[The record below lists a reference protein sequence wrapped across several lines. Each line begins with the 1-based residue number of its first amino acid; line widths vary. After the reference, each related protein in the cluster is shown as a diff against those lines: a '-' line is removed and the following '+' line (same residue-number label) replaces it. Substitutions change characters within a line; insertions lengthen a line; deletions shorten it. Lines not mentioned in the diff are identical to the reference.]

1 LLRSLKT
8 KEQLPDE
15 GGVFLVPE
23 SYRWEFVEQESDGVK
38 QLAAETGYPEVFAG
52 LLMARGVH
60 NKAEAQ
66 RFLYPSEKNMYDPF
80 LMKGME
86 AAVCRIS
93 QAMDAR
99 EKITIYGDYDVDG
112 ITATS
117 ILYLYLTKAGADVDY
132 YLPDRMSEGYG
143 LNEHAV
149 RMLAETGTKLM
160 VTVDTGISAIEE
172 CRLAKSLGMDVV
184 ITDHHE
190 CQEELPEAVA
200 VVDAKQPGETYP
212 FLYLAGCGVSY
223 KLVQGLKAYR
233 NDQTDIT
240 EYLELVAVGTVAD
253 IVPLYD
259 ENRIIVSEGF
269 RRMKHP
275 SNMGLGKLLESA
287 GYDFKRKITS
297 GFIGFGLAPRL
308 NAGGRMGDAGRGV
321 RLFTTNS
328 EEEAAS
334 IAADLAVEN
343 EHRKET
349 EQLILKQVTEN
360 VEASWAIRNSRVMV
374 VAGEG
379 WHHGVI
385 GIVSSRIKDMYYRP
399 NILLSVEDGVATGSA
414 RSIEGFNLFDA
425 LCTCSDLMIKFGG
438 HAAAA
443 GMSLKAENVPELA
456 RRLNEYAKIHMDS
469 QMLVPVQRPELRLK
483 PSEVTVELIEL
494 IQRMEPFGQD
504 MPEPLAEISGQLSE
518 VRKIGADGATLRMK
532 IMDHRRSLGTVGFR
546 RSIMADYYSAGMD
559 VSIAGNLDINYYM
572 DRQYPQMILKD
583 VKVFREENLEKLM
596 TYFSLR
602 HVTDDYKKY
611 CDSRE
616 KTDRSWCNQVFRY
629 LRMQAKKQ
637 GSDSEGGFLME
648 DIPFDS
654 IHSAEEHIFMLMQ
667 ALYVFEELGLMRV
680 ETSGPYLHYEMIP
693 GKTAK
698 LMDSLWYRTY
708 FVDFGAFQ

>member
-1 LLRSLKT
+1 M
-8 KEQLPDE
+8 
-15 GGVFLVPE
+15 VPE
-23 SYRWEFVEQESDGVK
+23 SYRWEFVEQESDRVK

-60 NKAEAQ
+60 NKEEAQ

-93 QAMDAR
+93 QAMDTR

-160 VTVDTGISAIEE
+160 VTVDTGISAIVE

-240 EYLELVAVGTVAD
+240 EYLELAAVGTVAD

-269 RRMKHP
+269 KRMKHP
-275 SNMGLGKLLESA
+275 ANMGLGKLLESA

-308 NAGGRMGDAGRGV
+308 NAGGRMGDAKRGV
-321 RLFTTNS
+321 RLFTTRD
-328 EEEAAS
+328 EEEAAA

-360 VEASWAIRNSRVMV
+360 VENSEAIRNSRVMV

-399 NILLSVEDGVATGSA
+399 NILLSVEDGVAKGSA

-546 RSIMADYYSAGMD
+546 RSIMAEYYSAGME

-583 VKVFREENLEKLM
+583 VKVFREEKIEKLM

-637 GSDSEGGFLME
+637 GSDSEGGFLMD

-680 ETSGPYLHYEMIP
+680 ETSGPYLHYEMFL

-698 LMDSLWYRTY
+698 LVDSLWYRTY

>member
-1 LLRSLKT
+1 M
-8 KEQLPDE
+8 
-15 GGVFLVPE
+15 VPE
-23 SYRWEFVEQESDGVK
+23 SYRWEFVEQESDRVK

-60 NKAEAQ
+60 NKEEAQ

-117 ILYLYLTKAGADVDY
+117 ILYLYLTKAGADVNY

-160 VTVDTGISAIEE
+160 VTVDTGISAIVE

-240 EYLELVAVGTVAD
+240 EYLELAAVGTVAD

-269 RRMKHP
+269 KRMKHP
-275 SNMGLGKLLESA
+275 ANMGLGKLLESA

-308 NAGGRMGDAGRGV
+308 NAGGRMGDARRGV

-360 VEASWAIRNSRVMV
+360 VENSEAIRNSRVMV

-399 NILLSVEDGVATGSA
+399 NILLSVEDGVAKGSA

-546 RSIMADYYSAGMD
+546 RSIMAEYYSAGME

-583 VKVFREENLEKLM
+583 VKVFREEKIEKLM

-637 GSDSEGGFLME
+637 GSDSEGGFLMD

-680 ETSGPYLHYEMIP
+680 ETSGPYLHYEMFP

-698 LMDSLWYRTY
+698 LVDSLWYRTY

>member
-1 LLRSLKT
+1 M
-8 KEQLPDE
+8 
-15 GGVFLVPE
+15 VPE
-23 SYRWEFVEQESDGVK
+23 SYRWEFVEQESDRVK

-149 RMLAETGTKLM
+149 RMLAETGTKVM

-240 EYLELVAVGTVAD
+240 EYLELAAVGTVAD

-374 VAGEG
+374 VTGEG

-469 QMLVPVQRPELRLK
+469 QTLVPVQRPELRLK

-583 VKVFREENLEKLM
+583 IKVFREENLEKLM

>member
-1 LLRSLKT
+1 M
-8 KEQLPDE
+8 
-15 GGVFLVPE
+15 VPE

-60 NKAEAQ
+60 NKEEAQ

-240 EYLELVAVGTVAD
+240 EYLELAAVGTVAD

-583 VKVFREENLEKLM
+583 IKVFREENLEKLM

-637 GSDSEGGFLME
+637 GSDSEGGFLIE

>member
-1 LLRSLKT
+1 M
-8 KEQLPDE
+8 
-15 GGVFLVPE
+15 VPE
-23 SYRWEFVEQESDGVK
+23 SYRWEFVEQESGDVK
-38 QLAAETGYPEVFAG
+38 RLAAETGYPEVFAG

-60 NKAEAQ
+60 NKEEAQ

-149 RMLAETGTKLM
+149 RMLAETGTKVM

-240 EYLELVAVGTVAD
+240 EYLELAAVGTVAD

>member
-1 LLRSLKT
+1 M
-8 KEQLPDE
+8 
-15 GGVFLVPE
+15 VPE
-23 SYRWEFVEQESDGVK
+23 SYRWEFVEQESDRVK

-52 LLMARGVH
+52 LLAARGVH

-240 EYLELVAVGTVAD
+240 EYLELAAVGTVAD

-583 VKVFREENLEKLM
+583 IKVFREENLEKLM

-708 FVDFGAFQ
+708 FVDFGSFQ

>member
-1 LLRSLKT
+1 M
-8 KEQLPDE
+8 
-15 GGVFLVPE
+15 VPE
-23 SYRWEFVEQESDGVK
+23 SYRWEFVEQESDRVK

-60 NKAEAQ
+60 NKEEAQ

-240 EYLELVAVGTVAD
+240 EYLELAAVGTVAD

-583 VKVFREENLEKLM
+583 IKVFREENLEKLM

-708 FVDFGAFQ
+708 FVDFGSFQ

>member
-1 LLRSLKT
+1 M
-8 KEQLPDE
+8 
-15 GGVFLVPE
+15 VPE
-23 SYRWEFVEQESDGVK
+23 SYRWEFVEQESDRVK

-60 NKAEAQ
+60 NKEEAQ

-117 ILYLYLTKAGADVDY
+117 ILYLYLTKAGADVNY

-160 VTVDTGISAIEE
+160 VTVDTGISAIVE

-240 EYLELVAVGTVAD
+240 EYLELAAVGTVAD

-269 RRMKHP
+269 KRMKYP
-275 SNMGLGKLLESA
+275 ANMGLGKLLESA

-308 NAGGRMGDAGRGV
+308 NAGGRMGDAKRGV
-321 RLFTTNS
+321 LLFTTRD
-328 EEEAAS
+328 EEEAAA

-360 VEASWAIRNSRVMV
+360 VENSEAIRNSRVMV

-399 NILLSVEDGVATGSA
+399 NILLSVEDGVAKGSA

-546 RSIMADYYSAGMD
+546 RSIMAEYYSAGME

-583 VKVFREENLEKLM
+583 VKVFREEKIEKLM

-637 GSDSEGGFLME
+637 GSDSEGGFLMD

-680 ETSGPYLHYEMIP
+680 ETSGPYLHYEMFL

-698 LMDSLWYRTY
+698 LVDSLWYRTY

>member
-1 LLRSLKT
+1 M
-8 KEQLPDE
+8 
-15 GGVFLVPE
+15 VPE
-23 SYRWEFVEQESDGVK
+23 SYRWEFVEQESDRVK

-60 NKAEAQ
+60 NKEEAQ

-160 VTVDTGISAIEE
+160 VTVDTGISAIVE

-240 EYLELVAVGTVAD
+240 EYLELAAVGTVAD

-269 RRMKHP
+269 KRMKHP
-275 SNMGLGKLLESA
+275 ANMGLGKLLESA

-308 NAGGRMGDAGRGV
+308 NAGGRMGDAKRGV
-321 RLFTTNS
+321 LLFTTRD
-328 EEEAAS
+328 EEEAAA

-360 VEASWAIRNSRVMV
+360 VENSEAIRNSRVMV

-399 NILLSVEDGVATGSA
+399 NILLSVEDGVAKGSA

-546 RSIMADYYSAGMD
+546 RSIMAEYYSAGME

-583 VKVFREENLEKLM
+583 VKVFREEKIEKLM

-637 GSDSEGGFLME
+637 GSDSEGGFLMD

-680 ETSGPYLHYEMIP
+680 ETSGPYLHYEMFP

-698 LMDSLWYRTY
+698 LVDSLWYRTY

>member
-1 LLRSLKT
+1 M
-8 KEQLPDE
+8 
-15 GGVFLVPE
+15 VPE
-23 SYRWEFVEQESDGVK
+23 SYRWEFVEQESDRVK

-60 NKAEAQ
+60 NKEEAQ

-117 ILYLYLTKAGADVDY
+117 ILYLYLTKAGADVNY

-160 VTVDTGISAIEE
+160 VTVDTGISAIVE

-240 EYLELVAVGTVAD
+240 EYLELAAVGTVAD

-269 RRMKHP
+269 KRMKHP
-275 SNMGLGKLLESA
+275 ANMGLSKLLESA

-308 NAGGRMGDAGRGV
+308 NAGGRMGDTKRGV
-321 RLFTTNS
+321 RLFTTRD
-328 EEEAAS
+328 EEEAAA
-334 IAADLAVEN
+334 IAAELEVEN
-343 EHRKET
+343 SHRKET
-349 EQLILKQVTEN
+349 EQMILKQVTDRI
-360 VEASWAIRNSRVMV
+360 EASDAIRNSRVMV

-399 NILLSVEDGVATGSA
+399 NILLSVEDGVAKGSA

-546 RSIMADYYSAGMD
+546 RSIMAEYYSAGME

-583 VKVFREENLEKLM
+583 VKVFREEKIEKLM

-637 GSDSEGGFLME
+637 GSDSEGGFLMD

-680 ETSGPYLHYEMIP
+680 ETSGPYLHYEMFP

-698 LMDSLWYRTY
+698 LVDSLWYRTY

>member
-1 LLRSLKT
+1 M
-8 KEQLPDE
+8 
-15 GGVFLVPE
+15 VPE

>member
-1 LLRSLKT
+1 M
-8 KEQLPDE
+8 
-15 GGVFLVPE
+15 VPE
-23 SYRWEFVEQESDGVK
+23 SYRWEFVEQESDRVK

-60 NKAEAQ
+60 NKEEAQ

-117 ILYLYLTKAGADVDY
+117 ILYLYLTKAGADVNY

-149 RMLAETGTKLM
+149 RMLAEMGTKLM
-160 VTVDTGISAIEE
+160 VTVDTGISAIVE

-240 EYLELVAVGTVAD
+240 EYLELAAVGTVAD

-269 RRMKHP
+269 KRMKHP
-275 SNMGLGKLLESA
+275 ANMGLGKLLESA

-308 NAGGRMGDAGRGV
+308 NAGGRMGDAKRGV
-321 RLFTTNS
+321 RLFTTRD
-328 EEEAAS
+328 EEEAAA
-334 IAADLAVEN
+334 IAAELEVEN
-343 EHRKET
+343 SHRKET
-349 EQLILKQVTEN
+349 EQMILKQVTDRI
-360 VEASWAIRNSRVMV
+360 EASDAIRNSRVMV

-399 NILLSVEDGVATGSA
+399 NILLSVEDGVAKGSA

-546 RSIMADYYSAGMD
+546 RSIMAEYYSAGMD

-583 VKVFREENLEKLM
+583 VKVFREEKIEKLM

-637 GSDSEGGFLME
+637 GSDSEGGFLMD

-680 ETSGPYLHYEMIP
+680 ETSGPYLHYEMFP

-698 LMDSLWYRTY
+698 LVDSLWYRTY

>member
-1 LLRSLKT
+1 M
-8 KEQLPDE
+8 
-15 GGVFLVPE
+15 VPE
-23 SYRWEFVEQESDGVK
+23 SYRWEFVEQESDRVK

-60 NKAEAQ
+60 NKEEAQ

-93 QAMDAR
+93 QAMDTR

-117 ILYLYLTKAGADVDY
+117 ILYLYLTKAGADANY

-160 VTVDTGISAIEE
+160 VTVDTGISAIVE

-240 EYLELVAVGTVAD
+240 EYLELAAVGTVAD

-269 RRMKHP
+269 KRMKYP
-275 SNMGLGKLLESA
+275 ANMGLGKLLESA

-308 NAGGRMGDAGRGV
+308 NAGGRMGDAKRGV
-321 RLFTTNS
+321 RLFTTRD
-328 EEEAAS
+328 EEEAAA
-334 IAADLAVEN
+334 IAAELEVEN
-343 EHRKET
+343 SHRKET
-349 EQLILKQVTEN
+349 EQMILKQVTDRI
-360 VEASWAIRNSRVMV
+360 EASDAIRNSRVMV

-399 NILLSVEDGVATGSA
+399 NILLSVEDGVAKGSA

-546 RSIMADYYSAGMD
+546 RSIMAEYYSAGME

-583 VKVFREENLEKLM
+583 VKVFREEKIEKLM

-611 CDSRE
+611 CDSRK

-637 GSDSEGGFLME
+637 GSDSEGGFLMD

-680 ETSGPYLHYEMIP
+680 ETSGPYLHYEMFP

-698 LMDSLWYRTY
+698 LVDSLWYRTY

>member
-1 LLRSLKT
+1 M
-8 KEQLPDE
+8 
-15 GGVFLVPE
+15 VPE
-23 SYRWEFVEQESDGVK
+23 SYRWEFVEQESDRVK

-60 NKAEAQ
+60 NKEEAQ

-240 EYLELVAVGTVAD
+240 EYLELAAVGTVAD

-443 GMSLKAENVPELA
+443 GMSLKAENVPEFA

-583 VKVFREENLEKLM
+583 IKVFREENLEKLM

>member
-1 LLRSLKT
+1 M
-8 KEQLPDE
+8 
-15 GGVFLVPE
+15 VPE
-23 SYRWEFVEQESDGVK
+23 SYRWEFIKQESAGVK

-52 LLMARGVH
+52 LLAARGVH
-60 NKAEAQ
+60 NKEEAQ

-93 QAMDAR
+93 QAMDAH

-117 ILYLYLTKAGADVDY
+117 ILYLYLSKAGAEVDY
-132 YLPDRMSEGYG
+132 YLPDRMTEGYG
-143 LNEHAV
+143 LNENAV

-160 VTVDTGISAIEE
+160 VTVDTGISAVKE
-172 CRLAKSLGMDVV
+172 CQLAKSLAMDVV

-190 CQEELPEAVA
+190 CHEKLPEAVA
-200 VVDAKQPGETYP
+200 VVDAKQPGESYP
-212 FLYLAGCGVSY
+212 FLYLAGCGVAY

-240 EYLELVAVGTVAD
+240 EYLELAAVGTVAD

-269 RRMKHP
+269 KRMKYP
-275 SNMGLGKLLESA
+275 ANMGLGKLLESA

-308 NAGGRMGDAGRGV
+308 NAGGRMGDAKRGV
-321 RLFTTNS
+321 LLFTTRD
-328 EEEAAS
+328 EEEAAA

-360 VEASWAIRNSRVMV
+360 VENSEAIRNSRVMV

-399 NILLSVEDGVATGSA
+399 NILLSVEDGVAKGSA

-546 RSIMADYYSAGMD
+546 RSIMAEYYSAGME

-583 VKVFREENLEKLM
+583 VKVFREEKIEKLM

-637 GSDSEGGFLME
+637 GSDSEGGFLMD

-680 ETSGPYLHYEMIP
+680 ETSGPYLHYEMFP

-698 LMDSLWYRTY
+698 LVDSLWYRTY

>member
-1 LLRSLKT
+1 M
-8 KEQLPDE
+8 
-15 GGVFLVPE
+15 VPE
-23 SYRWEFVEQESDGVK
+23 SYRWEFVEQESDRVK

-60 NKAEAQ
+60 NKEEAQ

-240 EYLELVAVGTVAD
+240 EYLELAAVGTVAD

-708 FVDFGAFQ
+708 FVDFGSFQ

>member
-1 LLRSLKT
+1 M
-8 KEQLPDE
+8 
-15 GGVFLVPE
+15 VPE
-23 SYRWEFVEQESDGVK
+23 SYRWEFIKQESAGVK

-60 NKAEAQ
+60 NKEEAQ

-117 ILYLYLTKAGADVDY
+117 ILYLYLTKAGADVNY

-160 VTVDTGISAIEE
+160 VTVDTGISAIVE

-240 EYLELVAVGTVAD
+240 EYLELAAVGTVAD

-269 RRMKHP
+269 KRMKYP
-275 SNMGLGKLLESA
+275 ANMGLGKLLESA

-308 NAGGRMGDAGRGV
+308 NAGGRMGDAKRGV
-321 RLFTTNS
+321 LLFTTRD
-328 EEEAAS
+328 EEEAAA

-360 VEASWAIRNSRVMV
+360 VEASEAIRNSRVMV

-546 RSIMADYYSAGMD
+546 RSIMAEYYSAGME

-583 VKVFREENLEKLM
+583 VKVFREEKIEKLM

-637 GSDSEGGFLME
+637 GSDSEGGFLMD

-680 ETSGPYLHYEMIP
+680 ETSGPYLHYEMFP

-698 LMDSLWYRTY
+698 LVDSLWYRTY

>member
-1 LLRSLKT
+1 M
-8 KEQLPDE
+8 
-15 GGVFLVPE
+15 VPE
-23 SYRWEFVEQESDGVK
+23 SYRWEFIKQDSAGVK
-38 QLAAETGYPEVFAG
+38 ELAEETGYPEVFAG
-52 LLMARGVH
+52 LLAARGVH
-60 NKAEAQ
+60 SKEEAE
-66 RFLYPSEKNMYDPF
+66 RFLYPSERNMYDPF

-86 AAVCRIS
+86 TAVRRVSSAI
-93 QAMDAR
+93 DAH

-117 ILYLYLTKAGADVDY
+117 ILYLYLSKAVADVDY
-132 YLPDRMSEGYG
+132 YLPDRMTEGYG
-143 LNEHAV
+143 LNEKAV

-160 VTVDTGISAIEE
+160 VTVDTGISAIKE
-172 CRLAKSLGMDVV
+172 CQLARSLGMDVV

-190 CQEELPEAVA
+190 CQEVLPEAVA
-200 VVDAKQPGETYP
+200 VVDAKQPGESYP
-212 FLYLAGCGVSY
+212 FLYLAGCGVAY

-240 EYLELVAVGTVAD
+240 EYLELAAVGTVAD

-269 RRMKHP
+269 KRMKHP

-308 NAGGRMGDAGRGV
+308 NAGGRMGDAKRGV
-321 RLFTTNS
+321 RLFTTLN

-334 IAADLAVEN
+334 IAAELEVEN

-349 EQLILKQVTEN
+349 EQMILKQVTERIE
-360 VEASWAIRNSRVMV
+360 VSEDIRNSRVMV

-399 NILLSVEDGVATGSA
+399 NILLSVENGVATGSA
-414 RSIEGFNLFDA
+414 RSIDGFNLFEA

-443 GMSLKAENVPELA
+443 GMSLKAENIPELS

-504 MPEPLAEISGQLSE
+504 MPEPLAEISGKLGE

-532 IMDHRRSLGTVGFR
+532 IMDQGRSLSTVGFR
-546 RSIMADYYSAGMD
+546 RSIMADYYSVGMD

-583 VKVFREENLEKLM
+583 VKVFREENLERLM
-596 TYFSLR
+596 MYFSLR
-602 HVTDDYKKY
+602 HVTDDYKNY

-616 KTDRSWCNQVFRY
+616 KTDRSWCSQVFRY

-637 GSDSEGGFLME
+637 GSESEGGFLME
-648 DIPFDS
+648 DIPFDN

-667 ALYVFEELGLMRV
+667 ALYIFEELGLMRV

>member
-1 LLRSLKT
+1 MI
-8 KEQLPDE
+8 
-15 GGVFLVPE
+15 PE
-23 SYRWEFVEQESDGVK
+23 SYRWEFVEQESDRVK

-60 NKAEAQ
+60 NKEEAQ

-117 ILYLYLTKAGADVDY
+117 ILYLYLTKAGADVNY

-160 VTVDTGISAIEE
+160 VTVDTGISAIVE

-240 EYLELVAVGTVAD
+240 EYLELAAVGTVAD

-269 RRMKHP
+269 KRMKHP
-275 SNMGLGKLLESA
+275 ANMGLGKLLESA

-308 NAGGRMGDAGRGV
+308 NAGGRMGDARRGV

-360 VEASWAIRNSRVMV
+360 VENSEAIRNSRVMV

-399 NILLSVEDGVATGSA
+399 NILLSVEDGVAKGSA

-546 RSIMADYYSAGMD
+546 RSIMAEYYSAGME

-583 VKVFREENLEKLM
+583 VKVFREEKIEKLM

-637 GSDSEGGFLME
+637 GSDSEGGFLMD

-680 ETSGPYLHYEMIP
+680 ETSGPYLHYEMFP

-698 LMDSLWYRTY
+698 LVDSLWYRTY

>member
-1 LLRSLKT
+1 M
-8 KEQLPDE
+8 
-15 GGVFLVPE
+15 VPE
-23 SYRWEFVEQESDGVK
+23 SYRWEFVEQESDRVK

-60 NKAEAQ
+60 NKEEAQ

-93 QAMDAR
+93 QAMDTR

-117 ILYLYLTKAGADVDY
+117 ILYLYLTKAGADVNY

-160 VTVDTGISAIEE
+160 VTVDTGISAIVE

-240 EYLELVAVGTVAD
+240 EYLELAAVGTVAD

-269 RRMKHP
+269 KRMKHP
-275 SNMGLGKLLESA
+275 ANMGLSKLLESA

-308 NAGGRMGDAGRGV
+308 NAGGRMGDAKRGV
-321 RLFTTNS
+321 RLFTTRD
-328 EEEAAS
+328 EEEAAT
-334 IAADLAVEN
+334 IAAELEVEN
-343 EHRKET
+343 SHRKET
-349 EQLILKQVTEN
+349 EQMILKQVTDRI
-360 VEASWAIRNSRVMV
+360 EASDAIRNSRVMV

-399 NILLSVEDGVATGSA
+399 NILLSVEDGVAKGSA

-546 RSIMADYYSAGMD
+546 RSIMAEYYSAGMD

-583 VKVFREENLEKLM
+583 VKVFREEKIEKLM

-637 GSDSEGGFLME
+637 GSDSEGGFLMD

-680 ETSGPYLHYEMIP
+680 ETSGPYLHYEMFP

-698 LMDSLWYRTY
+698 LVDSLWYRTY

>member
-1 LLRSLKT
+1 M
-8 KEQLPDE
+8 
-15 GGVFLVPE
+15 VPE
-23 SYRWEFVEQESDGVK
+23 SYRWEFVEQESDRVK

-60 NKAEAQ
+60 NKEEAQ

-117 ILYLYLTKAGADVDY
+117 ILYLYLTKAGADVNY

-160 VTVDTGISAIEE
+160 VTVDTGISAIVE

-240 EYLELVAVGTVAD
+240 EYLELAAVGTVAD

-269 RRMKHP
+269 KRMKHP
-275 SNMGLGKLLESA
+275 ANMGLGKLLESA
-287 GYDFKRKITS
+287 RYDFKRKITS

-308 NAGGRMGDAGRGV
+308 NAGGRMGDARRGV

-360 VEASWAIRNSRVMV
+360 VENSEAIRNSRVMV

-399 NILLSVEDGVATGSA
+399 NILLSVEDGVAKGSA

-546 RSIMADYYSAGMD
+546 RSIMAEYYSAGME

-583 VKVFREENLEKLM
+583 VKVFREEKIEKLM

-637 GSDSEGGFLME
+637 GSDSEGGFLMD

-680 ETSGPYLHYEMIP
+680 ETSGPYLHYEMFP

-698 LMDSLWYRTY
+698 LVDSLWYRTY

>member
-1 LLRSLKT
+1 M
-8 KEQLPDE
+8 
-15 GGVFLVPE
+15 VPE
-23 SYRWEFVEQESDGVK
+23 SYRWEFVEQESDRVK

-60 NKAEAQ
+60 NKEEAQ

-240 EYLELVAVGTVAD
+240 EYLELAAVGTVAD

-349 EQLILKQVTEN
+349 EQLILKQVTDN
-360 VEASWAIRNSRVMV
+360 IEASWAIRNSRVMV

-637 GSDSEGGFLME
+637 GSDSEGGFLIE

>member
-1 LLRSLKT
+1 M
-8 KEQLPDE
+8 
-15 GGVFLVPE
+15 VPE
-23 SYRWEFVEQESDGVK
+23 SYRWEFVEQESDRVK

-60 NKAEAQ
+60 NKEEAQ

-117 ILYLYLTKAGADVDY
+117 ILYLYLTKAGADVNY

-160 VTVDTGISAIEE
+160 VTVDTGISAIVE

-240 EYLELVAVGTVAD
+240 EYLELAAVGTVAD

-269 RRMKHP
+269 KRMKHP
-275 SNMGLGKLLESA
+275 ANMGLGKLLESA

-308 NAGGRMGDAGRGV
+308 NAGGRMGDAKRGV
-321 RLFTTNS
+321 RLFTTRD
-328 EEEAAS
+328 EEEAAT
-334 IAADLAVEN
+334 IAAELEVEN
-343 EHRKET
+343 SHRKET
-349 EQLILKQVTEN
+349 EQMILKQVTDRI
-360 VEASWAIRNSRVMV
+360 EASDAIRNSRVMV

-399 NILLSVEDGVATGSA
+399 NILLSVEDGVAKGSA

-546 RSIMADYYSAGMD
+546 RSIMAEYYSAGME

-583 VKVFREENLEKLM
+583 VKVFREEKIEKLM

-611 CDSRE
+611 CDSKK

-637 GSDSEGGFLME
+637 GSDSEGGFLMD

-680 ETSGPYLHYEMIP
+680 ETSGPYLHYEMFL

-698 LMDSLWYRTY
+698 LVDSLWYRTY

>member
-1 LLRSLKT
+1 M
-8 KEQLPDE
+8 
-15 GGVFLVPE
+15 VPE
-23 SYRWEFVEQESDGVK
+23 SYRWEFVEQESGDVK
-38 QLAAETGYPEVFAG
+38 RLAAETGYPEVFAG

-60 NKAEAQ
+60 NKEEAQ

-240 EYLELVAVGTVAD
+240 EYLELAAVGTVAD

>member
-1 LLRSLKT
+1 M
-8 KEQLPDE
+8 
-15 GGVFLVPE
+15 VPE
-23 SYRWEFVEQESDGVK
+23 SYRWEFVEQESDRVK

-60 NKAEAQ
+60 NKEEAQ

-93 QAMDAR
+93 QAMDTR

-160 VTVDTGISAIEE
+160 VTVDTGISAIVE

-240 EYLELVAVGTVAD
+240 EYLELAAVGTVAD

-269 RRMKHP
+269 KRMKHP
-275 SNMGLGKLLESA
+275 ANMGLGKLLESA

-308 NAGGRMGDAGRGV
+308 NAGGRMGDAKRGV
-321 RLFTTNS
+321 LLFTTRD
-328 EEEAAS
+328 EEEAAA

-360 VEASWAIRNSRVMV
+360 VENSEAIRNSRVMV

-399 NILLSVEDGVATGSA
+399 NILLSVEDGVAKGSA

-546 RSIMADYYSAGMD
+546 RSIMAEYYSAGME

-583 VKVFREENLEKLM
+583 VKVFREEKIEKLM

-637 GSDSEGGFLME
+637 GSDSEGGFLMD

-680 ETSGPYLHYEMIP
+680 ETSGPYLHYEMFP

-698 LMDSLWYRTY
+698 LVDSLWYRTY

>member
-1 LLRSLKT
+1 M
-8 KEQLPDE
+8 
-15 GGVFLVPE
+15 VPE
-23 SYRWEFVEQESDGVK
+23 SYRWEFIKQESAGVK

-52 LLMARGVH
+52 LLAARGVH
-60 NKAEAQ
+60 NKEEAQ

-80 LMKGME
+80 LMKGMK

-93 QAMDAR
+93 QAMDAH

-117 ILYLYLTKAGADVDY
+117 ILYLYLSKAGADVNY
-132 YLPDRMSEGYG
+132 YLPDRMTEGYG
-143 LNEHAV
+143 LNENAV

-160 VTVDTGISAIEE
+160 VTVDTGISAVKE
-172 CRLAKSLGMDVV
+172 CQLAKSLAMDVI

-190 CQEELPEAVA
+190 CQEKLPEAVA
-200 VVDAKQPGETYP
+200 VVDAKQPGESYP
-212 FLYLAGCGVSY
+212 FLYLAGCGVAC

-240 EYLELVAVGTVAD
+240 EYLELAAVGTVAD

-269 RRMKHP
+269 KRMKHP
-275 SNMGLGKLLESA
+275 ANMGLGKLLESA

-308 NAGGRMGDAGRGV
+308 NAGGRMGDAKRGV
-321 RLFTTNS
+321 RLFTTRD
-328 EEEAAS
+328 EEEAAA
-334 IAADLAVEN
+334 IAAELEVEN
-343 EHRKET
+343 SHRKET
-349 EQLILKQVTEN
+349 EQMILKQVTDRI
-360 VEASWAIRNSRVMV
+360 EASDAIRNSRVMV

-385 GIVSSRIKDMYYRP
+385 GIVSSRIKDMFYRP
-399 NILLSVEDGVATGSA
+399 NILLSIENGVATGSA
-414 RSIEGFNLFDA
+414 RSIDGFNLFEA

-443 GMSLKAENVPELA
+443 GMSLKAENVPELS
-456 RRLNEYAKIHMDS
+456 RRLNEYAKMHMDS
-469 QMLVPVQRPELRLK
+469 KMLIPVQRPELKLQ
-483 PSEVTVELIEL
+483 PSEVTIELIEL

-504 MPEPLAEISGQLSE
+504 MPEPLAEISGQLGE
-518 VRKIGADGATLRMK
+518 VRKIGADRATLRMTV
-532 IMDHRRSLGTVGFR
+532 MDRRRSLNTVGFR
-546 RSIMADYYSAGMD
+546 RSIMADYYTAGME

-583 VKVFREENLEKLM
+583 VRIAQDDNLEKLQHI
-596 TYFSLR
+596 FALR
-602 HVTDDYKKY
+602 HVTDDYRLY
-611 CDSRE
+611 CDARDKLDKSVCSR
-616 KTDRSWCNQVFRY
+616 VFRS
-629 LRMQAKKQ
+629 LRMQMKKQ
-637 GSDSEGGFLME
+637 GNETEGSFMME

-680 ETSGPYLHYEMIP
+680 DTAGPYLHYEMIP

-698 LMDSLWYRTY
+698 LMDSMWYRTY

>member
-1 LLRSLKT
+1 M
-8 KEQLPDE
+8 
-15 GGVFLVPE
+15 VPE
-23 SYRWEFVEQESDGVK
+23 SYRWEFVEQESDRVK

-60 NKAEAQ
+60 NKEEAQ

-86 AAVCRIS
+86 TAVCRIS

-117 ILYLYLTKAGADVDY
+117 ILYLYLTKAGADVNY

-160 VTVDTGISAIEE
+160 VTVDTGISAIVE

-240 EYLELVAVGTVAD
+240 EYLELAAVGTVAD

-269 RRMKHP
+269 KRMKHP
-275 SNMGLGKLLESA
+275 ANMGLCKLLESA

-308 NAGGRMGDAGRGV
+308 NAGGRMGDAKRGV
-321 RLFTTNS
+321 LLFTTRD
-328 EEEAAS
+328 EEEAAA

-360 VEASWAIRNSRVMV
+360 VENSEAIRNSRVMV

-399 NILLSVEDGVATGSA
+399 NILLSVEDGVAKGSA

-546 RSIMADYYSAGMD
+546 RSIMAEYYSAGME

-583 VKVFREENLEKLM
+583 VKVFREEKIEKLM

-637 GSDSEGGFLME
+637 GSDSEGGFLMD

-654 IHSAEEHIFMLMQ
+654 IHSAEKHIFMLMQ

-680 ETSGPYLHYEMIP
+680 ETSGPYLHYEMFP

-698 LMDSLWYRTY
+698 LVDSLWYRTY

>member
-1 LLRSLKT
+1 M
-8 KEQLPDE
+8 
-15 GGVFLVPE
+15 VPE
-23 SYRWEFVEQESDGVK
+23 SYRWEFVEQESDRVK

-60 NKAEAQ
+60 NKEEAQ

-117 ILYLYLTKAGADVDY
+117 ILYLYLTKAGADVNY

-160 VTVDTGISAIEE
+160 VTVDTGISAIVE

-190 CQEELPEAVA
+190 CQEELPETVA

-240 EYLELVAVGTVAD
+240 EYLELAAVGTVAD

-269 RRMKHP
+269 KRMKHP
-275 SNMGLGKLLESA
+275 ANMGLGKLLESA

-308 NAGGRMGDAGRGV
+308 NAGGRMGDARRGV

-360 VEASWAIRNSRVMV
+360 VENSEAIRNSRVMV

-399 NILLSVEDGVATGSA
+399 NILLSVEDGVAKGSA

-518 VRKIGADGATLRMK
+518 VRKIGADGATLRIK

-546 RSIMADYYSAGMD
+546 RSIMAEYYSAGME

-583 VKVFREENLEKLM
+583 VKVFREEKIEKLM

-637 GSDSEGGFLME
+637 GSDSEGGFLMD

-680 ETSGPYLHYEMIP
+680 ETSGPYLHYEMFP

-698 LMDSLWYRTY
+698 LVDSLWYRTY